1 MTAGPD
7 ARGAAPLRHRSRSDT
22 RDPGGT
28 ASSWSRMYRW
38 PIVSSPSSTPHSR
51 LAVSSRTFA
60 TSRASVVTPGSRT
73 FRSRSHPTP
82 SVKIAFGPSPD
93 VHDRAATHA
102 ANSGSTSVKSF
113 HPHALRM
120 SR

>member
-1 MTAGPD
+1 VAG
-7 ARGAAPLRHRSRSDT
+7 T
-22 RDPGGT
+22 
-28 ASSWSRMYRW
+28 SSNWSRTYRCST
-38 PIVSSPSSTPHSR
+38 VNNPSSTPHSR
-51 LAVSSRTFA
+51 LVDSSRTFA
-60 TSRASVVTPGSRT
+60 TSRASVDTPGSST

-102 ANSGSTSVKSF
+102 ANSGSTSVTSF
-113 HPHALRM
+113 HPYACRM